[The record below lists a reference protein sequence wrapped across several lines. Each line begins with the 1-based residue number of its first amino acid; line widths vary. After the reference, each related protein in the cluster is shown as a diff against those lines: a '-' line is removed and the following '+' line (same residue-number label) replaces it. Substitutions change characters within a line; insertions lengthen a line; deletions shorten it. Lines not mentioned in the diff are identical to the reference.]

1 MCGGWAEQIEDA
13 IVWMSAG
20 GTQSVL
26 HSDGMENINCLLDG
40 GKQLVMMDKR
50 EKQLVEAEGWSDD
63 GTYSHVDVN
72 AVDLHRFPSLG
83 RVPWWSANMEAGDCL
98 YIPPRWYHAVK
109 SSGPRNLAAN
119 LWFVPL
125 LFFNTSD
132 CARWKEP
139 LQDYAPLSNYRFLVA
154 DRVKYITA
162 MFRVDLFEGCRDFE
176 KITFDDLLEA
186 QKRNQ
191 ELKSTD
197 VMKLMEGMDAN
208 GDQSL
213 TWSEIFAVDLPAL
226 LLEIR
231 PSLDNGSFVGGLL
244 EELRELVTAR
254 SVPRRVA
261 MDRSFRPPQEGTPQ
275 RPMPPEVQKMM
286 REGDAKKLAELLKDE
301 AKNEDE
307 IKKLVGDVFQA
318 PRDEL

>member
-1 MCGGWAEQIEDA
+1 M
-13 IVWMSAG
+13 V
-20 GTQSVL
+20 
-26 HSDGMENINCLLDG
+26 
-40 GKQLVMMDKR
+40 
-50 EKQLVEAEGWSDD
+50 
-63 GTYSHVDVN
+63 
-72 AVDLHRFPSLG
+72 
-83 RVPWWSANMEAGDCL
+83 
-98 YIPPRWYHAVK
+98 
-109 SSGPRNLAAN
+109 
-119 LWFVPL
+119 
-125 LFFNTSD
+125 
-132 CARWKEP
+132 
-139 LQDYAPLSNYRFLVA
+139 
-154 DRVKYITA
+154 
-162 MFRVDLFEGCRDFE
+162 
-176 KITFDDLLEA
+176 
-186 QKRNQ
+186 
-191 ELKSTD
+191 
-197 VMKLMEGMDAN
+197 GMDAN

>member
-1 MCGGWAEQIEDA
+1 
-13 IVWMSAG
+13 
-20 GTQSVL
+20 
-26 HSDGMENINCLLDG
+26 
-40 GKQLVMMDKR
+40 
-50 EKQLVEAEGWSDD
+50 
-63 GTYSHVDVN
+63 
-72 AVDLHRFPSLG
+72 
-83 RVPWWSANMEAGDCL
+83 
-98 YIPPRWYHAVK
+98 
-109 SSGPRNLAAN
+109 
-119 LWFVPL
+119 
-125 LFFNTSD
+125 
-132 CARWKEP
+132 
-139 LQDYAPLSNYRFLVA
+139 
-154 DRVKYITA
+154 
-162 MFRVDLFEGCRDFE
+162 
-176 KITFDDLLEA
+176 
-186 QKRNQ
+186 
-191 ELKSTD
+191 
-197 VMKLMEGMDAN
+197 MEGMDAN